1 MDSGNMN
8 NAQLT
13 LILNECNC
21 TMADVTGRSRKASI
35 VEARQIIAYIMRM
48 DDCYYHEITRTINR
62 DRSTAI
68 YSVERVYK
76 LLSIGDKRTK
86 YLIERLKE
94 LENEKE

>member
-1 MDSGNMN
+1 M
-8 NAQLT
+8 
-13 LILNECNC
+13 LNECKC
-21 TMADVTGRSRKASI
+21 TISDIIGRSRKANI
-35 VEARQIIAYIMRM
+35 VETRQIIAYAMRM
-48 DDCYYHEITRTINR
+48 NDCYYHEITRTINR

-94 LENEKE
+94 L

>member
-1 MDSGNMN
+1 MN
-8 NAQLT
+8 ERQIEFLM
-13 LILNECNC
+13 NECNC

-35 VEARQIIAYIMRM
+35 VEARQIIAYVMRSN
-48 DDCYYHEITRTINR
+48 DCYYHEITRTINR

-86 YLIERLKE
+86 YLIERLKGF
-94 LENEKE
+94 ENGKE

>member
-1 MDSGNMN
+1 MN
-8 NAQLT
+8 ERQIEFLM
-13 LILNECNC
+13 NECNC
-21 TMADVTGRSRKASI
+21 TMADVTGRSRKANI

-48 DDCYYHEITRTINR
+48 DDCYYREITRTINR
-62 DRSTAI
+62 DGSTAI
-68 YSVERVYK
+68 YSVDRVYK

>member
-1 MDSGNMN
+1 MSDV
-8 NAQLT
+8 
-13 LILNECNC
+13 ICN
-21 TMADVTGRSRKASI
+21 SRKANI

>member
-1 MDSGNMN
+1 MN

-35 VEARQIIAYIMRM
+35 VEARQIIAYIMRRNGAK
-48 DDCYYHEITRTINR
+48 YHEICRTIGRCSSNCIYAA
-62 DRSTAI
+62 DRI
-68 YSVERVYK
+68 YT
-76 LLSIGDKRTK
+76 LLGVGDKRTK
-86 YLIERLKE
+86 YLINEIKE